1 MARLKIELNN
11 PQIVRDILQN
21 AYDLANE
28 QVIQAQNEINKLV
41 NSTNLQEEVMD
52 SKAKLSKAINDY
64 MNIKDKAISKK
75 MEIAKLMTEIINHG
89 GTLEESN
96 ANANTRQTFDLSKI
110 REAVKNMH
118 NETETKT
125 IELKK

>member
-89 GTLEESN
+89 GALEESN

>member
-89 GTLEESN
+89 GSLEESN

>member
-21 AYDLANE
+21 AYDLGNE

-96 ANANTRQTFDLSKI
+96 ANTNTRQTFDLSKI

>member
-89 GTLEESN
+89 GSLEESN
-96 ANANTRQTFDLSKI
+96 ANANTRQTVDLSKI

>member
-75 MEIAKLMTEIINHG
+75 MEIAKLMTEIFKG
-89 GTLEESN
+89 
-96 ANANTRQTFDLSKI
+96 RQ
-110 REAVKNMH
+110 KN
-118 NETETKT
+118 
-125 IELKK
+125 

>member
-64 MNIKDKAISKK
+64 MNSKDKAISKK

-89 GTLEESN
+89 GSLEESN